1 MSVLGY
7 STGAIAL
14 GNFSHAI
21 SVLSHYDFTAI
32 ELSAL
37 RVAEVAPLIEALPTL
52 DLSRYSYI
60 SFHAPSK
67 FPVEDE
73 GPLIDLLSALPDQWP
88 IVLHPDAIHNA
99 ASWQPLAP
107 RLAIENMDRRKGTG
121 RSASELTEFFATLPG
136 AKMCLDLGH
145 ARQVDSSMV
154 GAYQLLTRFCDRI
167 VQLHISEVDTF
178 NRHDLI
184 SSAAELA
191 FSQIRKFIPQHV
203 AIILEGRV
211 KESEILSEA
220 EKVWRILN
228 IEEEV
233 ECGEPFFAKAS

>member
-14 GNFSHAI
+14 GDFSRAI
-21 SVLSHYDFTAI
+21 ALLSRYTFSAI

-37 RVAEVAPLIEALPTL
+37 RMTEVAPLIEALPTL

-60 SFHAPSK
+60 SFHAPSA
-67 FPVEDE
+67 FVVEE
-73 GPLIDLLSALPDQWP
+73 EEPLIELLRALPEQWP
-88 IVLHPDAIHNA
+88 IVLHPDAIHNP
-99 ASWQPLAP
+99 ASWESLAG

-121 RSASELTEFFATLPG
+121 RSAAELKDFFAILPD

-154 GAYQLLTRFCDRI
+154 GAYQLLTTFSDRI

-191 FSQIRKFIPQHV
+191 FSQVRKFIPSHA
-203 AIILEGRV
+203 AIVLESRV

-228 IEEEV
+228 V
-233 ECGEPFFAKAS
+233 EDDAEFRESFFAKAS

>member
-14 GNFSHAI
+14 GDFSRAI
-21 SVLSHYDFTAI
+21 TLLSNYAFGAI

-37 RVAEVAPLIEALPTL
+37 RVGEVAPLIDALPTL

-60 SFHAPSK
+60 SFHAPS
-67 FPVEDE
+67 FFEADE
-73 GPLIDLLSALPDQWP
+73 EGMLIRLLNILPDSWP
-88 IVLHPDAIHNA
+88 IVLHPDAIHDP
-99 ASWQPLAP
+99 SLWEHLAP

-121 RSASELTEFFATLPG
+121 RSADELADFFTILPA

-154 GAYQLLTRFCDRI
+154 GAYQLLRAFGDRI
-167 VQLHISEVDTF
+167 VQLHVSEVDTF

-184 SSAAELA
+184 SRAAEIAFCQIRQFIPPSAA
-191 FSQIRKFIPQHV
+191 V
-203 AIILEGRV
+203 ILESRV
-211 KESEILSEA
+211 QESEIQSEA
-220 EKVWRILN
+220 EKVWKILH
-228 IEEEV
+228 
-233 ECGEPFFAKAS
+233 GDADFFRAESFLSQA

>member
-1 MSVLGY
+1 MGVLGY

-14 GNFSHAI
+14 GDFSQAI
-21 SVLSHYDFTAI
+21 ALLARYDFRAI

-37 RVAEVAPLIEALPTL
+37 RVVEVGPLIEALPSL

-67 FPVEDE
+67 FSVEE
-73 GPLIDLLSALPDQWP
+73 EEPLIELLSALPEQWP

-99 ASWQPLAP
+99 AAWQPLAP

-121 RSASELTEFFATLPG
+121 RSAIELTEFFETLPG

-154 GAYQLLTRFCDRI
+154 GAYQLLTTFCERI

-191 FSQIRKFIPQHV
+191 FSQVRKFIPPHV
-203 AIILEGRV
+203 AIILESRV

-220 EKVWRILN
+220 EKVCRILN
-228 IEEEV
+228 MEEEV
-233 ECGEPFFAKAS
+233 EYAEPFFAKAS

>member
-1 MSVLGY
+1 M
-7 STGAIAL
+7 
-14 GNFSHAI
+14 
-21 SVLSHYDFTAI
+21 
-32 ELSAL
+32 
-37 RVAEVAPLIEALPTL
+37 IEALPLL
-52 DLSRYSYI
+52 DLRRYSYI

-67 FPVEDE
+67 FAVEE
-73 GPLIDLLSALPDQWP
+73 EEPLIELLSALPEQWP
-88 IVLHPDAIHNA
+88 IILHPDAVHNT
-99 ASWQPLAP
+99 ASWRPLAP

-121 RSASELTEFFATLPG
+121 RSANELTDFFATLPG

-154 GAYQLLTRFCDRI
+154 GAYQLLTTFCDRI

-191 FSQIRKFIPQHV
+191 FSQIRKFIPPHV
-203 AIILEGRV
+203 AIILESRV

-220 EKVWRILN
+220 EKVWRILSV
-228 IEEEV
+228 EENV
-233 ECGEPFFAKAS
+233 GYREPIFAKAS